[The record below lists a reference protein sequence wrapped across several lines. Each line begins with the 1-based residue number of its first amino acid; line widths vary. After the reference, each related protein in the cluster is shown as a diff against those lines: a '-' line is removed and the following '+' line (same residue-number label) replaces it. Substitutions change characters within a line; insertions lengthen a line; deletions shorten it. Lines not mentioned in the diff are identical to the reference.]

1 MPSKTNP
8 RTEIPPKD
16 SDKTSFCQVSFW
28 RRFHVRMSGLYGG
41 MVFFILALLGVT
53 FFEVGVSSQMR
64 ALQSRIRTAAV
75 SLSHQVSVEDL
86 LVLNTE
92 SDSAK
97 PEHDRIIGIF
107 KAMAADDPQ
116 FVSIYLL
123 KPTEKPNILK
133 FAADFTAPGSGTPAI
148 IGEEYDALQA
158 DRMLQG
164 LENPTVEDEI
174 VTDKWGSVLSGY
186 APVRDA
192 DGKTVA
198 LVGVDVSHE
207 DVVRLKT
214 DVLKLTFS
222 VFGVAAVCIGLLALY
237 VGRSVRKPL
246 GSITYAT
253 NEIAAGR
260 LDTRLHIVRGDEF
273 GVLANNLDAMAEGLG
288 EREIIRA
295 TFGRFVSEDVA
306 RRILASPD
314 GSALGGEERM
324 VTILLTDL
332 AGYSTLSEKLSP
344 SDVVKMLNEYFA
356 IMGEIIE
363 RHQGCVIEFPGDGIL
378 CVFGAPDNLPDHADH
393 AVACAVEMRARLE
406 EANREW
412 KVTEPKIW
420 HGQGEA
426 DLKMRI
432 GIHSGSVIAGNIGTR
447 NRVKYTV
454 IGDSVN
460 VAARLEQLNKE
471 TGTEILFTEETL
483 IRIHDPL
490 RSMAV
495 PRGIHSIKGRNHSVT
510 VHSL

>member
-1 MPSKTNP
+1 M
-8 RTEIPPKD
+8 
-16 SDKTSFCQVSFW
+16 FLV
-28 RRFHVRMSGLYGG
+28 
-41 MVFFILALLGVT
+41 LALMGVI
-53 FFEVGVSSQMR
+53 FFNVLVSIQMR
-64 ALQSRIRTAAV
+64 ALQSRLRTAAV
-75 SLSHQVSVEDL
+75 SLSHQISADDL
-86 LVLNTE
+86 LLLNNK
-92 SDSAK
+92 SDSQT
-97 PEHDRIIGIF
+97 PEFERILRMFEG
-107 KAMAADDPQ
+107 MAADDPE

-133 FAADFTAPGSGTPAI
+133 FAGSFDAQGWGNPAP

-158 DRMLQG
+158 ERMLEG
-164 LENPTVEDEI
+164 LERPTVENKS
-174 VTDKWGSVLSGY
+174 VTDKWGTVLSGY
-186 APVRDA
+186 APIRDV

-198 LVGVDVSHE
+198 LVGVDVSYA
-207 DVVRLKT
+207 DVTQLKW
-214 DVLKLTFS
+214 DVLKLTII
-222 VFGVAAVCIGLLALY
+222 VFGVAAVCIVLLAYY
-237 VGRSVRKPL
+237 VGHSVRRPL
-246 GSITYAT
+246 GSITHAT
-253 NEIAAGR
+253 SEIAAGH
-260 LDTRLHIVRGDEF
+260 LDTRLNIVRSDEF
-273 GVLANNLDAMAEGLG
+273 GVLANNLDTMAAGLS
-288 EREIIRA
+288 EREMIRA

-344 SDVVKMLNEYFA
+344 ADVVRMLNEYFA
-356 IMGEIIE
+356 LMGDIIE
-363 RHQGCVIEFPGDGIL
+363 RHKGCVIEFPGDGIL
-378 CVFGAPDNLPDHADH
+378 CVFGAPDDLPEHADH

-406 EANREW
+406 EANKEW
-412 KVTEPKIW
+412 KTKQPKVW

-471 TGTEILFTEETL
+471 TGTDILFTEETL

-495 PRGIHSIKGRNHSVT
+495 ERGMHTIKGRNHQVT